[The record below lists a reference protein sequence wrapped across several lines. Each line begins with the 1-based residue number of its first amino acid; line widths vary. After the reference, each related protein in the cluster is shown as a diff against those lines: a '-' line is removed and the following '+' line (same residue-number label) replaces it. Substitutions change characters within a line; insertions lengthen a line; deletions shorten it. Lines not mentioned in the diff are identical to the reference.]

1 MMTQVLAGIGSK
13 TDFELVRGQD
23 IYLVMKTGI
32 RRVQGW
38 TYLPR
43 MKTRLALLGNKAAL
57 ASAHPR
63 LLQQQLLL
71 PRVSS
76 YRVQASTPD

>member
-1 MMTQVLAGIGSK
+1 
-13 TDFELVRGQD
+13 
-23 IYLVMKTGI
+23 MKPGI

-43 MKTRLALLGNKAAL
+43 MKTRLALVGNKAAL

-63 LLQQQLLL
+63 LLQQEIATTT
-71 PRVSS
+71 VS
-76 YRVQASTPD
+76 